1 MTAPQKEQMTL
12 FCETLFDLRKPRDA
26 RLYSRMRYQRWL
38 LRETAQFWP
47 NEPLVDLV
55 LEVVAPCMNLHYPN

>member
-1 MTAPQKEQMTL
+1 MTVQQKEQMTL
-12 FCETLFDLRKPRDA
+12 FCETLFDLRKPKDT

-47 NEPLVDLV
+47 NASLVDVV
-55 LEVVAPCMNLHYPN
+55 LEVVAPTMNRHYPN